1 MKYEI
6 IFNVV
11 DNNYVAIHNEMLT
24 KELTDPTVGEIKSL
38 SNNGRYTDIKQ
49 KIFFSKSTGKNPT
62 DDKIVT
68 TPDIHYLIVM
78 N

>member
-11 DNNYVAIHNEMLT
+11 DNNYVEIHNEMLR
-24 KELTDPTVGEIKSL
+24 KELTDQTVGEIKSL

-49 KIFFSKSTGKNPT
+49 EVFFSESTGPNPT
-62 DDKIVT
+62 DDKIIT
-68 TPDIHYLIVM
+68 TPNILYLIVM